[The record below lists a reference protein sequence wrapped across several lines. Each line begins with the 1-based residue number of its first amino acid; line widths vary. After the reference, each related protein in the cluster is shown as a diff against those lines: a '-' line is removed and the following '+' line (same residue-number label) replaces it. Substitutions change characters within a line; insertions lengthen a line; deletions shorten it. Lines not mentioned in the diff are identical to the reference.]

1 MPRAACLVAL
11 MLIAGPAMAEPFTF
25 AALGDM
31 PYGKPK
37 KVWPRYEV
45 LIDRVNAAAPAL
57 VIHVGDTKS
66 GSTKCNDKML
76 DQQLVYLN
84 SFAAPTLYT
93 PGDNE
98 WTDCHR
104 KKAGRF
110 DPEERLARIRAT
122 YFADPGVSF
131 GRAPIPVTSQAVAG
145 YPENAW
151 AMHRGVMFATLHV
164 VGSNNNFNP
173 SDKAAVAEFRAREAA
188 ALQWIANS
196 FAAAGRSEAAVIA
209 IHADMF
215 RDAKTADKAGWPRK
229 SGYARIAPAF
239 RDAAAAFGKPVL
251 LIFGD
256 SHEHRV
262 FQPFPRSAPNV
273 TAMEVYGDEDMH
285 AVLVDVDPAAPA
297 PFRFRT
303 LLNPG

>member
-1 MPRAACLVAL
+1 MLRAACLAAL
-11 MLIAGPAMAEPFTF
+11 MLIAGPAMAAPFTF

-45 LIDRVNAAAPAL
+45 LIGRVNDAAPAL

-66 GSTKCNDKML
+66 GSTKCSDKML

-84 SFAAPTLYT
+84 DFAAPTLYT

-110 DPEERLARIRAT
+110 DAEERLGRIRAT
-122 YFADPGVSF
+122 YFADPATSF
-131 GRAPIPVTSQAVAG
+131 GRAPIPVASQAAAG
-145 YPENAW
+145 YPENAR
-151 AMHRGVMFATLHV
+151 AIHHGVMFATVHV
-164 VGSNNNFNP
+164 VGSNNNFDP
-173 SDKAAVAEFRAREAA
+173 GDKAATAEFRAREAA
-188 ALQWIANS
+188 ALSWIADC
-196 FAAAGRSEAAVIA
+196 FAAAGTAEAAVIA

-215 RDAKTADKAGWPRK
+215 RKGRNADKAGWSRK
-229 SGYARIAPAF
+229 SGYGRIAPAL

-251 LIFGD
+251 LVFGD

-262 FQPFPRSAPNV
+262 FQPFAQSAPNI

-285 AVLVDVDPAAPA
+285 AVLVDVDPAARV

-303 LLNPG
+303 LVNPR